1 MEYNVS
7 VKRLDDKVVLTLQNG
22 SQISLPPDVS
32 NDEIGEVLDQVVSAQ
47 EDPMR
52 DVMVNSPKSVAPPNL
67 DPLSFGN
74 VVRGGL
80 EGGLSLLTGA
90 ASAGAS
96 YPAGLLTS
104 ALSDEEGAGIQT
116 IKDIQEDY
124 TYKPRTDA
132 GKYTM
137 SQLGKGVETVFGKE
151 GLDILGL
158 NQEMADQARDK
169 YDAGEVLQTA
179 YYAVPDTLEAIT
191 GVRTARNIQGQLQL
205 KRPDG
210 SPTDILQKL
219 LQEKGIQ
226 YELMTPEAQKLIP
239 DFVPR
244 STILGKPEAPV
255 DRSILED
262 ITSGGDQKGLA
273 GYKEGTFGLE
283 KDPLGKNA
291 LDLDIPSPLI
301 QSVKQ
306 ASGPTKLQMLL
317 MVNDMKA
324 IKGSDSATSFPSKRV
339 GNVVGERVDYIINN
353 ISEAGKKL
361 DSVANARLADVP
373 VDLNRI
379 QGTFKSLL
387 DDLGVT
393 YQIDRKP
400 NATTGEMIET
410 PRFVS
415 GGKPTFK
422 FEGTDLDGNTAAQS
436 IVEGAAMILANAKKA
451 DALTLHRVKRRLDG
465 LIDSSK
471 SDGHYLNAEGK
482 RFVQR
487 IRKDINN
494 QLRDIDTEY
503 AQLNDKISLGLQ
515 TLETLSD
522 AVASRVKK
530 QIKEGKGYD
539 GLGAEMRKLFSNY
552 GSAPDLFDSLEA
564 IDNTVLK
571 FARPNKTEVAIY
583 DPTNVGIKTPNL
595 NTDIITLARFNE
607 RLNQVFGTSK
617 ATSFAGQSETG
628 TMGAL
633 NQFNPSVTGRA
644 AVDISLGVAD
654 RLRGKSKREVYE
666 QRQMDQFRAL
676 EALIRG
682 GK

>member
-7 VKRLDDKVVLTLQNG
+7 VERLDDKVVLTLPNG
-22 SQISLPPDVS
+22 SQVNLPSDVS
-32 NDEIGEVLDQVVSAQ
+32 NDEIGEVLDQVVSKQ
-47 EDPMR
+47 EDPLR
-52 DVMVNSPKSVAPPNL
+52 DVMVDSPKSVVSPDF
-67 DPLSFGN
+67 DPASFGN
-74 VVRGGL
+74 VVRAGL
-80 EGGLSLLTGA
+80 EGGASLISGI

-104 ALSDEEGAGIQT
+104 ALSDEEGSGIQT

-132 GKYTM
+132 GKYAM
-137 SQLGKGVETVFGKE
+137 SQLGKGVETVLGKD

-158 NQEMADQARDK
+158 NQEMANQARDK
-169 YDAGEVLQTA
+169 YGAGEVLQTSW
-179 YYAVPDTLEAIT
+179 YALPDTLEALT
-191 GVRTARNIQGQLQL
+191 GVRTARNIQGQIQL

-226 YELMTPEAQKLIP
+226 YELMSPEAQKLIP
-239 DFVPR
+239 DSAPR
-244 STILGKPEAPV
+244 STILGKPEAPT

-262 ITSGGDQKGLA
+262 IRSGGDQKGLA
-273 GYKEGTFGLE
+273 GYKEGRFGLE
-283 KDPLGKNA
+283 GDQLGKNA
-291 LDLDIPSPLI
+291 LNLDIPSPLI

-306 ASGPTKLQMLL
+306 ASGPTKLQMLM
-317 MVNDMKA
+317 MVDDMKK

-339 GNVVGERVDYIINN
+339 GNVVGERVDYIIDN
-353 ISEAGKKL
+353 ISASGQKL
-361 DSVANARLADVP
+361 DSIANSRLADVP

-400 NATTGEMIET
+400 NATTGEMFET
-410 PRFVS
+410 PRFVAE
-415 GGKPTFK
+415 GKPTFK
-422 FEGTDLDGNTAAQS
+422 FEGTDLDGNAAAQS
-436 IVEGAAMILANAKKA
+436 IVNEAALILANAKKA
-451 DALTLHRVKRRLDG
+451 DALTLHKVKRRLDG
-465 LIDSSK
+465 LIDTK
-471 SDGHYLNAEGK
+471 KTDGHYLSTEGK

-487 IRKDINN
+487 IRKDIND
-494 QLRDIDTEY
+494 QLRGIDSEY
-503 AQLNDKISLGLQ
+503 AQLNDKMSLGLQ

-552 GSAPDLFDSLEA
+552 GSAPDLFDSLKA
-564 IDNTVLK
+564 IDDTVINY
-571 FARPNKTEVAIY
+571 ARPKKTEVAIY
-583 DPTNVGIKTPNL
+583 DPTKAGVKTPNL

-607 RLNQVFGTSK
+607 RLNEVFGSSK
-617 ATSFAGQSETG
+617 ATSFAGQTETG

-644 AVDISLGVAD
+644 AVDISLGAVD
-654 RLRGKSKREVYE
+654 RLKGKSKRELYE